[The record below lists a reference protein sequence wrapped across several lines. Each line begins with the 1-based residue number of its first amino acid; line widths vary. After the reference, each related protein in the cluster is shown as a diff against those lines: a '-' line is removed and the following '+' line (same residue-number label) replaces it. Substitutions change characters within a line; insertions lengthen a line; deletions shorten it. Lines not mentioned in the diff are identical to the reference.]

1 MLGSSERT
9 VFASIAHIG
18 FSLAPPPPRRKVCEL
33 KSIALMVTFLSRV
46 KHDDPFLNL
55 DVKLIV

>member
-9 VFASIAHIG
+9 VFASIAHID
-18 FSLAPPPPRRKVCEL
+18 FPLAPPPPRRKVCKL